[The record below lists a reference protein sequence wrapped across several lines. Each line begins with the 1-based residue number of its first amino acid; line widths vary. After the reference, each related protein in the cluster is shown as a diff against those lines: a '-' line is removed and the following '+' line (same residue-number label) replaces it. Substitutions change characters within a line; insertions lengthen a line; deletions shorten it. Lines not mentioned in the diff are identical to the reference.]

1 MVDLTRQK
9 GNKRRYMGQASDSKI
24 ERRGGRSLSSD
35 RVGKKGK
42 RRPEEQRL
50 SLSRGEIG
58 KKRLWEI
65 GRRER
70 VRVRVR
76 DGI

>member
-35 RVGKKGK
+35 RVGKKGR

-58 KKRLWEI
+58 
-65 GRRER
+65 RRER